1 MLNGA
6 FSRFFE
12 YVNGQIEA
20 WSQRGSGWVMEVVLA
35 AFVNAARY
43 EPFQG
48 V

>member
-12 YVNGQIEA
+12 YVNGEIEA
-20 WSQRGSGWVMEVVLA
+20 WAQRASGWVMEVILA

-43 EPFQG
+43 ELPRG